1 MFTVVTVLS
10 NILFQIWIIRKFM
23 SAFFQTNIKEKG
35 KEKVFYF
42 LFFFVLLAVH
52 LIWGSPILNIAAN
65 ISMLYLVA
73 QLYEG
78 SLKKKI
84 LAVLLIYAVIMICDV
99 FAVFSLGDYMLGGE
113 YNEIASYTTTLY
125 FGICEFIIEKLL
137 MKHRRKDTLPPYCNI
152 LISIPIIS
160 IVLMVI
166 LVSGHLDDRIAVICI
181 SLGILFINLLIF
193 FLYGVLTDAF
203 MKLEESAAF
212 ERQAASYANQLQIMT
227 QSEEKMKAL
236 RHDMK
241 HHLYE
246 LSVLAEQH
254 REKEISDYIKN
265 MQNYMD
271 NPKEYAGSGNH
282 EIDSLLNYLLGQA
295 GEFLDQVECKVSI
308 PKELKISA
316 FDLNV
321 VIGNLLDNAILAA
334 SQAQKKWLSVV
345 LNYEKGV
352 LFIQIQNSYQ
362 TVKKDGDGNY
372 LTTKQETQNHGIGL
386 KNVRRIVNQN
396 HGTMQITDSDQIF
409 DVKVMLY
416 V

>member
-1 MFTVVTVLS
+1 MFTIITSL
-10 NILFQIWIIRKFM
+10 ITTLFQIWIVRKFL
-23 SAFFQTNIKEKG
+23 SVFFQANIKNKR

-42 LFFFVLLAVH
+42 LFFLVVPGVH
-52 LIWGSPILNIAAN
+52 FIWGSPILNIVAH
-65 ISMLYLVA
+65 ISMMYLVT

-78 SLKKKI
+78 SQKKKV
-84 LAVLLIYAVIMICDV
+84 LSVLLVYAILMICDV
-99 FAVFSLGDYMLGGE
+99 FSVFSLGDYVLGGE
-113 YNEIASYTTTLY
+113 YNEIATFTTTLY
-125 FGICEFIIEKLL
+125 FGICEFVIEKLFL
-137 MKHRRKDTLPPYCNI
+137 KHRRKDTLPPYCNI

-212 ERQAASYANQLQIMT
+212 ERQAASYANQLKIMT
-227 QSEEKMKAL
+227 QTEEKMKAL

-295 GEFLDQVECKVSI
+295 GELLDQVECKMSI
-308 PKELKISA
+308 PKELKIA
-316 FDLNV
+316 TFDLNV
-321 VIGNLLDNAILAA
+321 IIGNLLDNAILAA
-334 SQAQKKWLSVV
+334 SQTQKKWLSVV

-362 TVKKDGDGNY
+362 TVRKDADGNY
-372 LTTKQETQNHGIGL
+372 LTTKQDTQNHGIGL
-386 KNVRRIVNQN
+386 KNVKRVVNQY
-396 HGTMQITDSDQIF
+396 HGTMQITDSDYIF